1 MHVITNKIAELSG
14 IAAVNNPSLI
24 IFTESWLHSIIPDAA
39 VKISHK
45 LNSYY
50 RDRPTPDGGILAYVN
65 NQIPTT
71 CLSHLGVDDKGVMA
85 FVKTTWN
92 PKAISFNINYF
103 PIKNRKASMDCLDG
117 QRKVAGNVKI
127 KLEARKYK

>member
-1 MHVITNKIAELSG
+1 MHVINKIAELSG
-14 IAAVNNPSLI
+14 IAAVNIPSLI
-24 IFTESWLHSIIPDAA
+24 IFTKFWLYSIILDAA
-39 VKISHK
+39 VEISNR
-45 LNSYY
+45 LNSCC

-71 CLSHLGVDDKGVMA
+71 CLSHLEVDDKEVMA

-103 PIKNRKASMDCLDG
+103 PIKNRKAPWI
-117 QRKVAGNVKI
+117 V
-127 KLEARKYK
+127 